1 MPTPASNDKQALVR
15 EWRRLLDKKNIIK
28 SCPYFF
34 YEPWGDQ
41 VSFEESPAQ
50 VRLLIGGNRSGKST
64 EGIAEDI
71 AHAIGFRHNGSK
83 KNLPVPPTK
92 GVIMVKRRSLSVDG
106 VIMAKIRDFC
116 PDEWIVRTKKGH
128 DGYVELIEFNTGSTI
143 FIGSYFQESGTQEGL
158 DWDWAHF
165 DEPPPRPMWIAVR
178 RGLLDRGGRAW
189 FTLTP
194 LNCPWI
200 YNELYRKADGLATS
214 IHTITLPDN
223 PYISDKEK
231 QAFINSLHPDEIEA
245 RVYGKFSHLLGSIFP
260 EFRRD
265 VHVVHPHSPPEGCP
279 IFMVMDPH
287 DRRPSYIMWAYVDAR
302 DRIVIF
308 DEWPNNNFWEMKSV
322 HMSVRDY
329 SNVIRDKEG
338 RMKVYERIM
347 DPNFG
352 RTPSHM
358 TGRTLVEEYW
368 EYGLDFYTD
377 INNDI
382 AVGHNRIHDRLEHK
396 NREPGLLVT
405 SNCHNMLWAFES
417 YVWKTRDLEA
427 EFNAKER
434 PDDSGKDQIDAVRYF
449 LDFEPTYTMG
459 QASSSQDT
467 YKVEDLGHG
476 YG

>member
-1 MPTPASNDKQALVR
+1 
-15 EWRRLLDKKNIIK
+15 
-28 SCPYFF
+28 
-34 YEPWGDQ
+34 
-41 VSFEESPAQ
+41 
-50 VRLLIGGNRSGKST
+50 
-64 EGIAEDI
+64 
-71 AHAIGFRHNGSK
+71 
-83 KNLPVPPTK
+83 
-92 GVIMVKRRSLSVDG
+92 
-106 VIMAKIRDFC
+106 
-116 PDEWIVRTKKGH
+116 
-128 DGYVELIEFNTGSTI
+128 
-143 FIGSYFQESGTQEGL
+143 
-158 DWDWAHF
+158 
-165 DEPPPRPMWIAVR
+165 MWIAVR

-265 VHVVHPHSPPEGCP
+265 VHVVQPHSPPEGCP